1 MPIKVLRIV
10 VSHFF
15 LFVLFNLHMCNELSN
30 NITRC
35 VYVYIFF
42 FRPLNIWSDK
52 ETLVNELFE

>member
-42 FRPLNIWSDK
+42 FDNLIFGQTNKRW
-52 ETLVNELFE
+52 